1 MAVKGVNYRIS
12 ATNAAG
18 PAMQQFQNQLGGIQ
32 RATQRMAPTNASWNR
47 GLSENRRAIQQL
59 GFQMTDF
66 TVQIAGGQNAM
77 LAFIQQGGQMLQ
89 VFGPMGA
96 ILATM
101 LTVFGTLALVMIKS
115 GKSLAELTPIVG
127 VLTDELAFLVSVFR
141 MVTTGLVEGINLI
154 LNHLDVLLIA
164 VGIVAGR
171 WVASWLLATNA
182 VRGFILTLAM
192 VGPMQTMVFALAS
205 AFAALRAVLMTVLPY
220 AILLAVSYLIERFL
234 ALKAAAGSWGETMK
248 RLGAFVSAVFSAMGS
263 VAQAM
268 GWVVEAV
275 FNNIAAAA
283 GDAIFWIADKWNGL
297 MEFMSSGFNTIME
310 AVGSPIRMTVDPP
323 DWYKNGKAGI
333 EKFRERSEYAFKA
346 AGVYGADAAS
356 TIGAAWD
363 ALAAG
368 INDNP
373 VDVRDWF
380 GAGDTGKDGGGGGTN
395 KLKKDAEEIK
405 KIYDDLSKTISD
417 SMLSGF
423 KSVLNGTKSL
433 KDAAIEM
440 LNTILDKVLD
450 ILLTPIFDN
459 IAGSLAKGIGSLFGF
474 KSFDGGG
481 YTGSGSRTG
490 GMDGKGGFMAMLH
503 PNETVIDH
511 TRGGRS
517 GGGGGG
523 VVRVMIEEAPGFATR
538 VRTEA
543 QGVAI
548 STMQAGLAEYDSK
561 VLPSSMA
568 RVSGDPDKR

>member
-1 MAVKGVNYRIS
+1 MAVKGVNFRIG

-18 PAMQQFQNQLGGIQ
+18 PAMQQFQNQLAGVQ
-32 RATQRMAPTNASWNR
+32 RATQRMTPTSASWNR
-47 GLSENRRAIQQL
+47 GLSENRRSIQQL

-96 ILATM
+96 ILATL

-127 VLTDELAFLVSVFR
+127 VLTDELAFLVSVFQ
-141 MVTTGLVEGINLI
+141 MVTTGLTEGINLI

-164 VGIVAGR
+164 IGIMAGA
-171 WVASWLLATNA
+171 WAMAWLKATYAAS
-182 VRGFILTLAM
+182 TLALTIST
-192 VGPMQTMVFALAS
+192 VGVQAGVAAAVVNVLNVALGVMRTLA
-205 AFAALRAVLMTVLPY
+205 PY
-220 AILLAVSYLIERFL
+220 ALILAIAYLIERFL

-297 MEFMSSGFNTIME
+297 MESMSSGFNTMME

-333 EKFRERSEYAFKA
+333 DKFRARSEYAFKA

-380 GAGDTGKDGGGGGTN
+380 GSGDTGKDGGGGGAG

-440 LNTILDKVLD
+440 LNTVLDKVLD

-459 IAGSLAKGIGSLFGF
+459 IAGSIAGGIGKLFGF
-474 KSFDGGG
+474 QSFDGGG
-481 YTGSGSRTG
+481 FTGGGSRSG

-511 TRGGRS
+511 TRGGGRA
-517 GGGGGG
+517 GGGGG
-523 VVRVMIEEAPGFATR
+523 VVRVMIEEAPGFAAR

-548 STMQAGLAEYDSK
+548 STVQAGLAEYDSK

-568 RVSGDPDKR
+568 RVGNDPDKR